1 MKNNT
6 MTATGYMGYATGS
19 GTTYDED
26 GNVIMTLTEGVGIS
40 TTTGRITDS
49 TTSPYI
55 IVTDAGAR
63 MSAGGSGLLVTSSG
77 AYFKKS
83 GGNWQEIGTGAG
95 VAVFG

>member
-1 MKNNT
+1 

-55 IVTDAGAR
+55 IVTNAGAR
-63 MSAGGSGLLVTSSG
+63 TSAGGSELLVTNAG

-83 GGNWQEIGTGAG
+83 GEGWKEIGSN